1 MLETEITSISRKGKN
16 DMEIFSELPDNHAGK
31 NGEASGTIEG
41 TVTNI
46 STGFSYKFIDPW
58 IWRDTQQGT
67 LRFHGVVDDPEAPG
81 KRLSV
86 GLVLADAEQVS
97 GDFKWS
103 DSEIKHLGLGKYD
116 PPIDFKATSGRVI
129 FRRREDDSIHGRLV
143 FTTAYIGV
151 DSYLVDVNYDI
162 GAP

>member
-1 MLETEITSISRKGKN
+1 
-16 DMEIFSELPDNHAGK
+16 MEIFSELPDNHAGK
-31 NGEASGTIEG
+31 NGEASGTIKG
-41 TVTNI
+41 TVTNL
-46 STGFSYKFIDPW
+46 STGHSYKFIDPW

-86 GLVLADAEQVS
+86 GLVLANAEQAD

-103 DSEIKHLGLGKYD
+103 DPEITHLGLGKYD
-116 PPIDFKATSGRVI
+116 PPIGFTATSGRVI
-129 FRRREDDSIHGRLV
+129 FRRREDDSINGRLV
-143 FTTAYIGV
+143 FTTDVIGV
-151 DSYLVDVNYDI
+151 DQYSVDVIYDI